1 MKTGLIKRLHIT
13 GSRNVIINSSSIW
26 VTSISPLAAS
36 TFMCSTHGYME
47 IVNNIPMI
55 VFVVRL
61 PGEYSVSSV
70 YNLNL

>member
-26 VTSISPLAAS
+26 VTSISPLSAS

-47 IVNNIPMI
+47 IVNNIPLI

-61 PGEYSVSSV
+61 PGESRVSGAYSF
-70 YNLNL
+70 NL